1 MKYCYFYSKL
11 TSKTQKIKDMK
22 KQIKLFSLL
31 IVTLLTLNSCGYNS
45 MVSLDEEVE
54 GQWGNVQNAYQA
66 RADLIPNL
74 VSTVKGA
81 ANFEKETLEA
91 VVNARARATGVTVD
105 PTNLTPDAIKKF
117 EEAQSGLNSALSR
130 LLATVESY
138 PELKATDAFRD
149 LQSQLEG
156 IENRIRVERNR
167 FNDQVKNYNKYVR
180 SFPNNITAGI
190 FGFSKKGYFESDAG
204 AENAPEVKF

>member
-1 MKYCYFYSKL
+1 
-11 TSKTQKIKDMK
+11 
-22 KQIKLFSLL
+22 
-31 IVTLLTLNSCGYNS
+31 

-54 GQWGNVQNAYQA
+54 GQWANVQNAYQA

-91 VVNARARATGVTVD
+91 VVNARSRATGVTVD
-105 PTNLTPDAIKKF
+105 PSNLTPDAIKKF

-130 LLATVESY
+130 LLVSVERY
-138 PELKATDAFRD
+138 PELKATQAFRD

-167 FNDQVKNYNKYVR
+167 FNDSVKGYNKYVR
-180 SFPNNITAGI
+180 SFPNNLIAGM
-190 FGFSKKGYFESDAG
+190 FGFEKKGYFESDAG
-204 AENAPEVKF
+204 AENAPKVDFN

>member
-1 MKYCYFYSKL
+1 
-11 TSKTQKIKDMK
+11 MK
-22 KQIKLFSLL
+22 KQVKLFSLL
-31 IVTLLTLNSCGYNS
+31 IVTLLTLSSCGYNS

-117 EEAQSGLNSALSR
+117 EEAQQGLNSALSR
-130 LLATVESY
+130 LLVSVERY
-138 PELKATDAFRD
+138 PELKATEAFRD

-167 FNDQVKNYNKYVR
+167 FNDSVKSYNKYVR
-180 SFPNNITAGI
+180 SFPNNLTAGL
-190 FGFSKKGYFESDAG
+190 FGFEKKGYFEADSG
-204 AENAPEVKF
+204 AENAPKVDFN

>member
-1 MKYCYFYSKL
+1 
-11 TSKTQKIKDMK
+11 MK
-22 KQIKLFSLL
+22 KQFQLFSLL
-31 IVTLLTLNSCGYNS
+31 IITLLTLNSCGYNS

-66 RADLIPNL
+66 RADLVPNL

-91 VVNARARATGVTVD
+91 VVNARSRATGVTVD
-105 PTNLTPDAIKKF
+105 PSNLTPDAIKKF

-130 LLATVESY
+130 LLVSVERY
-138 PELKATDAFRD
+138 PELKATQAFRD

-167 FNDQVKNYNKYVR
+167 FNDTVKGYNKYVR
-180 SFPNNITAGI
+180 SFPNNLIAGM
-190 FGFSKKGYFESDAG
+190 FGFEKKGYFESDAG
-204 AENAPEVKF
+204 AENAPKVDFN

>member
-1 MKYCYFYSKL
+1 MSKQL
-11 TSKTQKIKDMK
+11 R
-22 KQIKLFSLL
+22 LFSLL
-31 IVTLLTLNSCGYNS
+31 IVTLVTLNSCGYNS
-45 MVSLDEEVE
+45 MVGLDEEVE

-81 ANFEKETLEA
+81 ANFEKETLES

-105 PTNLTPDAIKKF
+105 PSNLTPDAIKKF

-130 LLATVESY
+130 LLVSVERY
-138 PELKATDAFRD
+138 PELKATAAFRD

-156 IENRIRVERNR
+156 MENRIRVERNR
-167 FNDQVKNYNKYVR
+167 FNDAVKAYNKYIR
-180 SFPNNITAGI
+180 SFPSNLTAGM
-190 FGFSKKGYFESDAG
+190 FGFDKKGYFEADSG
-204 AENAPEVKF
+204 AENAPDVKFD

>member
-1 MKYCYFYSKL
+1 
-11 TSKTQKIKDMK
+11 MK
-22 KQIKLFSLL
+22 KQFQLFSLL
-31 IVTLLTLNSCGYNS
+31 VIALLTLNSCGYNS

-91 VVNARARATGVTVD
+91 VVNARSRATGVTVD
-105 PTNLTPDAIKKF
+105 PSNLTPDAIKKF

-130 LLATVESY
+130 LLVSVERY
-138 PELKATDAFRD
+138 PELKATAAFRD

-167 FNDQVKNYNKYVR
+167 FNDAVKGYNKYVR
-180 SFPNNITAGI
+180 SFPNNLIAGM
-190 FGFSKKGYFESDAG
+190 FGFEKKGYFESDAG
-204 AENAPEVKF
+204 AENAPKVDFN